1 MTCGQCGA
9 ALQDGSGFCGA
20 CGRQQPAQQQ
30 QWQPPQ
36 QQQWQQQQPQPPQQQ
51 QWQQQQQQ
59 QQPPQQPWQQQQQP
73 PQQPWQQQ
81 QQPQHQ
87 WQQQQQPPQQPWQQQ
102 QPPQQQP
109 WPQPHGPTLMPFPL
123 IMQRRIT
130 RLTGHL
136 FLAPTRLYFL
146 CESTKGGL
154 GAAIGQGLGGLVGGA
169 IMALAAPKPG
179 EAAPM
184 IDEAMLQQ
192 AVQQKEGSMIIEPAK
207 IKHIKETMW
216 LRGLWYDGTTY
227 GFPKGLSK
235 ELNHQLALWCQANN
249 VKNKGLKLTPPKA

>member
-30 QWQPPQ
+30 QWQQPPQ
-36 QQQWQQQQPQPPQQQ
+36 QQWQQPPQQQWQQQQGWPPPQ
-51 QWQQQQQQ
+51 
-59 QQPPQQPWQQQQQP
+59 
-73 PQQPWQQQ
+73 
-81 QQPQHQ
+81 
-87 WQQQQQPPQQPWQQQ
+87 
-102 QPPQQQP
+102 
-109 WPQPHGPTLMPFPL
+109 GPTLIPFPL

-130 RLTGHL
+130 RLTGHM

-192 AVQQKEGSMIIEPAK
+192 AVQQKEGSMIIEPTK

-235 ELNHQLALWCQANN
+235 QLNHQLALWCQANN